1 MSGASA
7 PTSAVP
13 HATRDATRGHGEPP
27 GATIRRATADDA
39 RAIAEVRIDTWRTT
53 YAGIVP
59 AAYLAAMS
67 VEENAAQWR
76 RILSA
81 GPNTAS
87 VFVAD
92 DGAGVAGF
100 ASGHSLAE
108 QKHGFNAEL
117 SAIYL
122 RRDRQRAGTGR
133 RLVAAVATAQRGHGA
148 SGLLTWVIAA
158 NRGARAFYES
168 LGAELV
174 VEQPIEWDGLDLIEA
189 GYGWRDLDA
198 LAAAC
203 ARSPSSTMTFPRGI
217 RRTI

>member
-1 MSGASA
+1 MTAASG
-7 PTSAVP
+7 PTSAMSP
-13 HATRDATRGHGEPP
+13 ATAKAAAQGGGEP
-27 GATIRRATADDA
+27 GATIRRATSADA
-39 RAIAEVRIDTWRTT
+39 CAIAQVRVDGWRAT

-67 VEENAAQWR
+67 VDENAAQWR
-76 RILSA
+76 RILTA

-100 ASGHSLAE
+100 ASGHMLAE
-108 QKHGFNAEL
+108 RKHGFDAEL

-122 RRDRQRAGTGR
+122 RRDCQRAGTGR
-133 RLVAAVATAQRGHGA
+133 RLVAAVAAPLRGHGA

-174 VEQPIEWDGLDLIEA
+174 VEQPFEWDGLDLIEA
-189 GYGWRDLDA
+189 GYGWRNLDA

-203 ARSPSSTMTFPRGI
+203 ARSP
-217 RRTI
+217 RRQ